1 MADFTRIVELQEHAP
16 LRLSSQTL
24 SAAAGELLWQQYD
37 RERGVI
43 NVDFPSPKTGNQW
56 QITSRGWVGHLPL
69 SPDLGFHLRPKVPLD
84 NLFQM
89 LEYAYRLQ
97 SFTVLDGLTA
107 SESVPDFYRRLAR
120 LLARRV
126 LERGRN
132 GFHRAYLARQ
142 ERLPYVRG
150 QLDLNRHRPWTPTLA
165 CHYEE
170 HTADIADNQILAWT
184 LQIIAQSRLCDE
196 ATQLLVRRAYRSLNG
211 HVSLIPF
218 TAGAC
223 VDRFYTR
230 LNQDYHPLHA
240 LCHFFLKHSGPGHRL
255 GEHTMVPFLVNM
267 SHLYEQFVAAW
278 LEVNLPAPWTVRVQ
292 EQVTVG
298 RQNEL
303 RFNVDLVLYDRHN
316 QPRLV
321 LDTKYKAAERP
332 ASADVQQIT
341 TYARLRD
348 CSEAILVYPQV
359 PGTPLDVE
367 VGDVRLRTLSFS
379 LEGDLEAHGQAF
391 LRALALS

>member
-1 MADFTRIVELQEHAP
+1 MADFPRIIELQEHAP

-56 QITSRGWVGHLPL
+56 QITPRGWVGYLPL

-84 NLFQM
+84 NLFRM
-89 LEYAYRLQ
+89 LEYAYRLR

-107 SESVPDFYRRLAR
+107 SESVVDFYRRLAR

-150 QLDLNRHRPWTPTLA
+150 QLDLNRHRPWTPALA

-184 LQIIAQSRLCDE
+184 LQIIARSQLCDE

-211 HVSLIPF
+211 HVSIVPF
-218 TAGAC
+218 TPEAC

-240 LCHFFLKHSGPGHRL
+240 LCHFFLEHSAPGHRL

-278 LEVNLPAPWTVRVQ
+278 LEANLPAPWTVRAQ

-303 RFNVDLVLYDRHN
+303 RFNVDLVLYDRHQ
-316 QPRLV
+316 QPQMV
-321 LDTKYKAAERP
+321 LDTKYKTAERP
-332 ASADVQQIT
+332 ASADVQQIA

-348 CSEAILVYPQV
+348 CREATLVYPQA
-359 PGTPLDVE
+359 PGTTLDVQI
-367 VGDVRLRTLSFS
+367 GDVRLRTLSFS
-379 LEGDLEAHGQAF
+379 LDGDLEAQGQAF
-391 LRALALS
+391 LRALALK